1 MIRCAV
7 VLAIV
12 AGSAGCAR
20 VSGLPPVPDSVTRAD
35 AGLDGIEQAS
45 REARAFSVPVT
56 EAERAGWVA
65 NPPAEVVDR
74 YRQAAERIAR
84 KDDEAA
90 GFRALG
96 ALVESAPSDLV
107 LGNAFR
113 MQVYRAKRAFF
124 SAAAA
129 RGERSPPLPAHLAAE
144 PMATLQRAAAS
155 RTTRELGV
163 QIALA
168 SVDQMVLSPA
178 LEVKAPASIDS
189 VHAFSAV
196 LRSDPYYVPALVGRG
211 LNHLNRPRN
220 LVWPEK
226 PAPAADAASA
236 DMAMA
241 AAVGAKVGGASSRV
255 KGLLLLLLGDAYAH
269 EGKAGIARGW
279 WTVAQESTGD
289 PGVQAELALRAQWP
303 EQEMPDRL
311 EARLEER
318 MADMDAPLSDL
329 SFLWD
334 DSARGP
340 W

>member
-1 MIRCAV
+1 MTRRVA
-7 VLAIV
+7 VLAV
-12 AGSAGCAR
+12 LLGTVGCSR
-20 VSGLPPVPDSVTRAD
+20 VSGLPPVPASVARAD

-45 REARAFSVPVT
+45 REARALASPVT
-56 EAERAGWVA
+56 EAERSGWSSA
-65 NPPAEVVDR
+65 PPPELVDR
-74 YRQAAERIAR
+74 FRKSADAIGRGDDAAS
-84 KDDEAA
+84 
-90 GFRALG
+90 FRALG
-96 ALVESAPSDLV
+96 EIVEAAPTDLV

-113 MQVYRAKRAFF
+113 MQVYRAKRAFL
-124 SAAAA
+124 AAAA
-129 RGERSPPLPAHLAAE
+129 EKGERSPALPPHLSAE

-155 RTTRELGV
+155 GATRELGV

-168 SVDQMVLSPA
+168 SVDQMVLNPA

-189 VHAFSAV
+189 VHAFSSV
-196 LRSDPYYVPALVGRG
+196 LQSAPYYVPALVGRG

-226 PAPAADAASA
+226 PAPPPDAASTDLA
-236 DMAMA
+236 LA
-241 AAVGAKVGGASSRV
+241 AAVGAKVGGASARV

-269 EGKAGIARGW
+269 EGKAGVARGW
-279 WTVAQESTGD
+279 WTVAQQTTND

-303 EQEMPDRL
+303 EREMPDRL